1 MAKKKESALHKK
13 LAGELISLIPDLD
26 EEGLA
31 FLVEQAGVH
40 LHNMEVERIEAEMAA
55 EEASPKKK
63 GSKGNKAAAETGAGD
78 SSAAVTG
85 VAVSSA
91 RPSADYRIER
101 SPSGAS
107 YHIITRGKWKMFSD
121 AEMLRMVK
129 IARSPDSVGEV
140 AERLY
145 HWLDEERPDAFTE
158 LDIESKLDPRMTELV
173 LLLRAKF
180 AVKDA
185 KTR

>member
-40 LHNMEVERIEAEMAA
+40 LHNMEVERIEAEMAT

-63 GSKGNKAAAETGAGD
+63 GSKAKKTAAETAAG
-78 SSAAVTG
+78 VTG

-185 KTR
+185 KAR

>member
-13 LAGELISLIPDLD
+13 LASELISLIPELD

-40 LHNMEVERIEAEMAA
+40 LHNMEVERIENEMAA

-63 GSKGNKAAAETGAGD
+63 GAKAKKSGANSGAGE
-78 SSAAVTG
+78 STE
-85 VAVSSA
+85 

-129 IARSPDSVGEV
+129 ISRSPDSVGEV

-158 LDIESKLDPRMTELV
+158 LDIESKRDPRMAELV

-185 KTR
+185 